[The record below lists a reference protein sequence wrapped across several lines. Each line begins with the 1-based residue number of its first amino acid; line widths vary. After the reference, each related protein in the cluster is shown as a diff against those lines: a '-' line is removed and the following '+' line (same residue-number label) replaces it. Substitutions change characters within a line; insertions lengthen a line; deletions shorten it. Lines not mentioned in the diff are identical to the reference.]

1 MIEIGK
7 SNDNDQY
14 IMIVTRKA
22 LRMRRINSLKR
33 QISIKEKMLE
43 VGARYPA
50 WLQAQLFVVVVVD
63 GVVVGIVVSV
73 VVVDGAHLTN
83 YCPLEQPSGF
93 C

>member
-1 MIEIGK
+1 
-7 SNDNDQY
+7 
-14 IMIVTRKA
+14 MIVTRKA

-43 VGARYPA
+43 VGARYRA
-50 WLQAQLFVVVVVD
+50 WLPAQLVVVVVV
-63 GVVVGIVVSV
+63 GGGGAIPHVVGV

-83 YCPLEQPSGF
+83 YAPS

>member
-7 SNDNDQY
+7 SNDNDDY

-33 QISIKEKMLE
+33 QITIKEKMLE

-50 WLQAQLFVVVVVD
+50 WLQAQLFVVVV
-63 GVVVGIVVSV
+63 GG
-73 VVVDGAHLTN
+73 GGGCYPAR
-83 YCPLEQPSGF
+83 C
-93 C
+93 CCC

>member
-1 MIEIGK
+1 MIEIDK
-7 SNDNDQY
+7 SNDNDDC

-50 WLQAQLFVVVVVD
+50 WLKAQLFVVVVV
-63 GVVVGIVVSV
+63 GG
-73 VVVDGAHLTN
+73 GGC
-83 YCPLEQPSGF
+83 CPAR
-93 C
+93 CCCC